1 MKNKS
6 NLTIIIALI
15 FTLASA
21 SLTYTIPT
29 AYPVS
34 ITRVNVDP
42 PTRGKDIK
50 YLITIQAF
58 RTVNIQVDIDT
69 YIPGIGWSGWK
80 TLWTGKLYRDNTK
93 TVNSSYYISED
104 AATGTI
110 ILWINVKYYSPKDHD
125 IINGKTY
132 YGDYSIVVAA
142 GTIAD
147 PYEKYW
153 YTMYKKL
160 KQNYTDL
167 LNSYDTLKEKYIV
180 LQTLYNQLEANYNRL
195 NQTYNSLKTSH
206 QTLEQDYKTF
216 KDKYDQLKTENTNLK
231 THINILTIL
240 LAIIT
245 ITTTYIAIK
254 QYQQKQECIN
264 ALKRAHTYKQTKQQP
279 LNQPPTPST
288 TDTPPNQSNP

>member
-110 ILWINVKYYSPKDHD
+110 ILWINVKYYSPKDHN

-153 YTMYKKL
+153 YIMYKKL

-167 LNSYDTLKEKYIV
+167 LK
-180 LQTLYNQLEANYNRL
+180 LYNQLEENYNRL

-216 KDKYDQLKTENTNLK
+216 KDKYDQLRTENTNLK
-231 THINILTIL
+231 THINILTVL

-245 ITTTYIAIK
+245 ITTTYIIIK
-254 QYQQKQECIN
+254 QYQQKQECVK
-264 ALKRAHTYKQTKQQP
+264 ALKRALTYKPDNNPTKY
-279 LNQPPTPST
+279 PT
-288 TDTPPNQSNP
+288 